1 MMAHVMQMVCKPIHQ
16 LNPSQIPAIVIDQPL
31 FAICKQIQWTW
42 KHKYGENELVVMM
55 GISHIEINIL
65 KLLDDWLC
73 GSGWVT
79 SLVQAKVTTSGKAEY
94 MLSGCQEEQR

>member
-1 MMAHVMQMVCKPIHQ
+1 
-16 LNPSQIPAIVIDQPL
+16 
-31 FAICKQIQWTW
+31 
-42 KHKYGENELVVMM
+42 M
-55 GISHIEINIL
+55 GISHIIEINIL